1 MEQLLKTWK
10 LRMVKYRQEADN
22 ANTPITRVKAMNN
35 FFIYRDCIKE
45 LEEQLTIPVVGCQRE
60 QLKTTKEPLPYDE
73 WKKHLKIQKP
83 NNQIYQIGDEYITLN
98 EVLEMYE
105 DYYHSF

>member
-1 MEQLLKTWK
+1 MKTVNYK
-10 LRMVKYRQEADN
+10 GKGEHSVR
-22 ANTPITRVKAMNN
+22 
-35 FFIYRDCIKE
+35 E
-45 LEEQLTIPVVGCQRE
+45 LELIIEQQAEELHLIKSGQKQLPIHGVVGCQRE